1 MQATALGGVFRVGF
15 IALVVGRFLSACRAP
30 SKLTPERL
38 ASLGVGE
45 GAMYWHAQQKLAQ
58 EGYSCYVSGA
68 SRENFDC
75 TKNAGFFPSCVL
87 RIQFKVNDQNLVSN
101 LRVADPACIGT
112 P

>member
-1 MQATALGGVFRVGF
+1 MRASALGRVFRVGL
-15 IALVVGRFLSACRAP
+15 IVLVVGVPLSACRAP
-30 SKLTPERL
+30 SNLTSERL
-38 ASLGVGE
+38 VSLGVRE
-45 GAMYWHAQQKLAQ
+45 GAMYWHAEQKLAQ

-87 RIQFKVNDQNLVSN
+87 RIQFKANDQNLVSN

>member
-1 MQATALGGVFRVGF
+1 MQASALGGVFRVGL
-15 IALVVGRFLSACRAP
+15 IVLVVGGLLSACRAP

-38 ASLGVGE
+38 VSLGVVE
-45 GAMYWHAQQKLAQ
+45 GVMYWHAQQKLAQ

-75 TKNAGFFPSCVL
+75 TKNTGFFPSCVL

-101 LRVADPACIGT
+101 LRAADPACIGT